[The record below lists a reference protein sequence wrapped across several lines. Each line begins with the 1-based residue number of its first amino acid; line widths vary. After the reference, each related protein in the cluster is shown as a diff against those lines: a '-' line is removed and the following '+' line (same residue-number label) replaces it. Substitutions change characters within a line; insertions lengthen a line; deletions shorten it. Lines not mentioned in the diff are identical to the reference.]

1 MAKREYTIRDA
12 NGLHARPAS
21 MLVQSASNFP
31 NVTMSL
37 TYDGKSVNLKS
48 ILGVMSLGVGQY
60 GVVQIEA
67 VGEDATKAL
76 DEVQKVL
83 LDNAVI

>member
-21 MLVQSASNFP
+21 LLVQSASHFP

-37 TYDGKSVNLKS
+37 GHDGKSVNLKS

-60 GVVQIEA
+60 DVIQIEA
-67 VGEDATKAL
+67 VGEDAANAL

-83 LDNAVI
+83 LDNGVI

>member
-1 MAKREYTIRDA
+1 MAKREYTIRDT

-21 MLVQSASNFP
+21 LLVQSASHFP

-37 TYDGKSVNLKS
+37 AHDGKNVNLKS

-60 GVVQIEA
+60 DVIQIEA

>member
-1 MAKREYTIRDA
+1 MAKREYTIRDV
-12 NGLHARPAS
+12 NGLHARPATT
-21 MLVQSASNFP
+21 LVQSAANFP

-37 TYDGKSVNLKS
+37 THDGKSVNLKS

-60 GVVQIEA
+60 DVIQIEA

-76 DEVQKVL
+76 DKVQKVL
-83 LDNAVI
+83 LDNALI

>member
-1 MAKREYTIRDA
+1 MAKRQYTIRDT

-21 MLVQSASNFP
+21 LVVQSASHFP

-37 TYDGKSVNLKS
+37 GYDGKSVNLKS
-48 ILGVMSLGVGQY
+48 ILGIMSLAVGQY
-60 GVVQIEA
+60 GVIQIEA
-67 VGEDATKAL
+67 VGEDAEKAL

-83 LDNAVI
+83 LDNGVI